1 MATVRD
7 SLGGSGGT
15 ALDRTTRSLEEPVR
29 MIGLAEA
36 KLDVLPPD
44 GATDPTGSGGAA
56 PAPFQPVLVD
66 VDRCKGCALCVAV
79 CPKGI
84 LALDETRV
92 NVQGYHPVHITNP
105 AACTSDAHCAR
116 VCPDCALTI
125 LARPRIARG
134 VPE

>member
-1 MATVRD
+1 MATVRH
-7 SLGGSGGT
+7 SLGRSGGT
-15 ALDRTTRSLEEPVR
+15 TLDRTTRSLEEPVR
-29 MIGLAEA
+29 MIGVAEPE
-36 KLDVLPPD
+36 LDGLPPD
-44 GATDPTGSGGAA
+44 GAADPTESGRAV
-56 PAPFQPVLVD
+56 PASFQPVLVD

-79 CPKGI
+79 CPKAI

-125 LARPRIARG
+125 LARPRAARG
-134 VPE
+134 VPG

>member
-1 MATVRD
+1 MRVIAIAEPTRD
-7 SLGGSGGT
+7 DLSSRD
-15 ALDRTTRSLEEPVR
+15 A
-29 MIGLAEA
+29 AN
-36 KLDVLPPD
+36 
-44 GATDPTGSGGAA
+44 PTGADPDA
-56 PAPFQPVLVD
+56 PDLFQPVLVD
-66 VDRCKGCALCVAV
+66 IDRCKGCALCVAV

-125 LARPRIARG
+125 LARPRAARG
-134 VPE
+134 VPA